1 MGCEVDARYAPMY
14 LGGWQVSQ
22 ATDLRVNN
30 NFGTYSAR
38 ATAEKLTIDK
48 NEIGDA
54 RWFDIAE
61 LRRRADAADAAAQP
75 LQGRVELEVGGLAPG
90 LAPGGAPVSTTMLS
104 CLETL
109 MSGRGMRCTARPA
122 FLGTPGQDMVEF
134 SPDATA

>member
-61 LRRRADAADAAAQP
+61 P
-75 LQGRVELEVGGLAPG
+75 NPN
-90 LAPGGAPVSTTMLS
+90 SN
-104 CLETL
+104 
-109 MSGRGMRCTARPA
+109 
-122 FLGTPGQDMVEF
+122 
-134 SPDATA
+134 PDPDPNPNQVRHR